1 VIDGESDTFPDARIQ
16 SGERLARELKQIS
29 DSFCFSERERVV
41 ITTNSCGESR
51 HVKPPT
57 LACPAAFYG
66 RGIGESRDGVND
78 NDGPNATRSRPKRRP
93 TSLKM
98 GLKAEW
104 RDLV

>member
-1 VIDGESDTFPDARIQ
+1 M
-16 SGERLARELKQIS
+16 
-29 DSFCFSERERVV
+29 
-41 ITTNSCGESR
+41 
-51 HVKPPT
+51 KPPT

-78 NDGPNATRSRPKRRP
+78 NDGPNAMRSRPKRRP